1 MAAAP
6 PSRMALTMFVPPE
19 RQTLL
24 HRLEGVKDAAESFGL
39 RRVRFHVFAVSQQ
52 QDTAGSSSSSSS
64 SSGGATTAAAAF
76 SSKSS
81 SSASLITSNVPAGY
95 KVLKVKRL
103 HCMRHGQGAHN
114 VYRDESLAAGGNGRL
129 SVAAAA
135 QHPRRDELWD
145 PLLTATGKRE
155 AQAAQTCT
163 MQLQPE
169 LIVVSPL
176 RRATQTARLAFERQC
191 ASV

>member
-1 MAAAP
+1 
-6 PSRMALTMFVPPE
+6 MALTMFVPPE

-52 QDTAGSSSSSSS
+52 QDTAGSSSSSS
-64 SSGGATTAAAAF
+64 GGATAAAAF

-114 VYRDESLAAGGNGRL
+114 VYRGESLAAGGNGRL